1 MTYSEARKL
10 RNIYLLTGSLALV
23 SGITILLVTALK
35 MAYGGLACRIDYHQ
49 GCLSDDSVL
58 IRAISWIYENGIV
71 VSWPWPWMSGTDL
84 GGTHNPVF
92 SPSGILGLMLIGVS
106 GLLIRNNAA
115 RLTRWMGEVRELL
128 TKEEMASSR
137 RLPSSLQSI
146 DVQAG
151 RDSHINQQITN
162 HYNHRPD
169 NPKIPIF
176 AAVIGAIAVIA
187 AALVR
192 NS

>member
-1 MTYSEARKL
+1 MTYPEARKL
-10 RNIYLLTGSLALV
+10 RNIYLLTGSLAFV
-23 SGITILLVTALK
+23 SGTTILLVTALK
-35 MAYGGLACRIDYHQ
+35 MAYGGVACRIAYHP
-49 GCLSDDSVL
+49 GCLGDDSLL
-58 IRAISWIYENGIV
+58 IGAVSWIYENGIV
-71 VSWPWPWMSGTDL
+71 VSWLWPWMSETDL
-84 GGTHNPVF
+84 GGTHNLAL
-92 SPSGILGLMLIGVS
+92 SPSGILGVVLIGVF
-106 GLLIRNNAA
+106 GLLIRNAA
-115 RLTRWMGEVRELL
+115 RLTRWMAEVRELL

-137 RLPSSLQSI
+137 RLQSSLQSI

-151 RDSHINQQITN
+151 RDSHITQQFTN

-169 NPKIPIF
+169 NPKTTIF